1 MRKPAIRANRHFVS
15 RTGAESQP
23 RRPIMRPYSV
33 GGIILIVL
41 GVLALSIHSI
51 TYFTHDQV
59 AGPLGFFA
67 WDVSR
72 PHTIFINPIA
82 GIAALAVG
90 IMLVLMPRRQAA
102 V

>member
-1 MRKPAIRANRHFVS
+1 
-15 RTGAESQP
+15 
-23 RRPIMRPYSV
+23 MRPYSTV
-33 GGIILIVL
+33 GLALIVL

-51 TYFTHDQV
+51 TYFTHEQV

-67 WDVSR
+67 WDISR

-90 IMLVLMPRRQAA
+90 LALVLAPGRQIAA
-102 V
+102 